1 MQLQIWEKRC
11 KWHSSHHLVFVYSG
25 YNIATNVHCCFG
37 KHSKLADKLRPPPLA
52 GSGGQV
58 GAFHIFQSNV
68 LNLKKA
74 MTHWS
79 VCVCVCVC
87 VLQWICCSLLTLSDL
102 HLCVSVC
109 LHLVEEAACEH
120 MGRWGMWYLWP
131 LLLLSHSSTSIFFT
145 LYKWVSLS
153 PCRLVCGITRGV
165 GLVHETGH
173 SQYTHDVFWGV
184 DLWDW
189 RILCRWTI
197 YFTVFIRSSLLQTFI

>member
-25 YNIATNVHCCFG
+25 YNIATNVRCCFG

-87 VLQWICCSLLTLSDL
+87 VTVDLLQPTHSLRFTSLCFCFPSFGGRSCMWTHGEVRDVVFVAPSVAVTQFNL
-102 HLCVSVC
+102 HLFYTVQMSFS
-109 LHLVEEAACEH
+109 LPLQA
-120 MGRWGMWYLWP
+120 GLWN
-131 LLLLSHSSTSIFFT
+131 H
-145 LYKWVSLS
+145 
-153 PCRLVCGITRGV
+153 
-165 GLVHETGH
+165 
-173 SQYTHDVFWGV
+173 
-184 DLWDW
+184 
-189 RILCRWTI
+189 
-197 YFTVFIRSSLLQTFI
+197 